1 MVAGLPVFGLFV
13 AMDQKLTLSNMLSRI
28 PLICGEF
35 FNSAAK
41 ALLLLFVPKVHEV
54 GVFGSLIMA

>member
-1 MVAGLPVFGLFV
+1 MVAGLPVFGLCV
-13 AMDQKLTLSNMLSRI
+13 AMDQKLTLSNPLSRM
-28 PLICGEF
+28 PLICEEF
-35 FNSAAK
+35 LNSVTK